1 MVGTCLRV
9 KTSVSTEKAPEMSDA
24 STQTELVRKE
34 TSVQTVGCNECPDPS
49 PGEKVSTCK
58 RCAQVDDLLRQ
69 VAELQKTGKR
79 LRGIRGAETETE
91 KRFQNHTPVAD
102 TTENEAPWTVVTHK
116 SRTLLQSPPSGITTK
131 TRYEALTAVDTHEQ
145 GLQGEIVP
153 VAHSRYCKK
162 KQ

>member
-1 MVGTCLRV
+1 MVDTRFRV
-9 KTSVSTEKAPEMSDA
+9 KTSVSTEKAPEVSNA

-34 TSVQTVGCNECPDPS
+34 ISVQTVGCNECPDPS
-49 PGEKVSTCK
+49 PGETVSACK
-58 RCAQVDDLLRQ
+58 RCAQVDDLLCQ
-69 VAELQKTGKR
+69 VAKLQETVKR
-79 LRGIRGAETETE
+79 LCSIRGAETEID
-91 KRFQNHTPVAD
+91 KWFQNHAPVAD
-102 TTENEAPWTVVTHK
+102 NTENEAPWTLVTHK
-116 SRTLLQSPPSGITTK
+116 SRILLQSPPCSITTK